1 MGEGGDDADDPYAPA
16 HVAPAAAW
24 LVSDRARD
32 ITGRVFEVGGDVL
45 AVADG
50 WRPTATAA
58 LPRDGAV
65 SGVGVLIERLVAEA
79 PAPHPVQRADA
90 TALVSL

>member
-1 MGEGGDDADDPYAPA
+1 
-16 HVAPAAAW
+16 
-24 LVSDRARD
+24 
-32 ITGRVFEVGGDVL
+32 
-45 AVADG
+45 
-50 WRPTATAA
+50 